1 MVIKNISEVEELK
14 EIVKKNKETG
24 ILLINTFENDFDLIK
39 EVIEVC
45 NNVSI
50 FLSIEI
56 GRNYF
61 YIKPVCV
68 SSGKC
73 YYYISTRTIED
84 IVRSDVLWWDQLMTC

>member
-1 MVIKNISEVEELK
+1 MVIKNINENLK
-14 EIVKKNKETG
+14 EIIKENTKSG
-24 ILLINTFENDFDLIK
+24 ILLVNALENDFDLIK
-39 EVIEVC
+39 EIIEIC

-50 FLSIEI
+50 FLSIEV

-61 YIKPVCV
+61 YIKPVYA

-84 IVRSDVLWWDQLMTC
+84 IVRSDVI

>member
-1 MVIKNISEVEELK
+1 MVIKNINENLK

-24 ILLINTFENDFDLIK
+24 ILLINTLENDFDLIK
-39 EVIEVC
+39 EVIEIC

-50 FLSIEI
+50 FLSIEV

-61 YIKPVCV
+61 YIKPVYA

-84 IVRSDVLWWDQLMTC
+84 IVRSDVI

>member
-45 NNVSI
+45 NSISI

-61 YIKPVCV
+61 YIKPVYA

-84 IVRSDVLWWDQLMTC
+84 IVRSDVL

>member
-1 MVIKNISEVEELK
+1 MVIKNISETNLK
-14 EIVKKNKETG
+14 KIIKENTETG

-39 EVIEVC
+39 EVIEIC

-61 YIKPVCV
+61 YIKPVYA

-84 IVRSDVLWWDQLMTC
+84 IVRSDII

>member
-1 MVIKNISEVEELK
+1 MVIKNMNEENLK
-14 EIVKKNKETG
+14 EVIKKNTETG

-45 NNVSI
+45 NNISI

-61 YIKPVCV
+61 YIKPVYA
-68 SSGKC
+68 SNGKC
-73 YYYISTRTIED
+73 YYTLVPEQLRI
-84 IVRSDVLWWDQLMTC
+84 LWGVT

>member
-1 MVIKNISEVEELK
+1 MVIKNINENLK
-14 EIVKKNKETG
+14 EIIKENTKAG
-24 ILLINTFENDFDLIK
+24 ILLINTLENDFDLIK
-39 EVIEVC
+39 EIIEIC

-61 YIKPVCV
+61 YIKPVYA

-73 YYYISTRTIED
+73 YYYISTRSIED
-84 IVRSDVLWWDQLMTC
+84 IVRSNII